1 MSWRTLPAIAAL
13 ATAMALPAG
22 VIWLAGI
29 AGPALAASPGGAAS
43 VAPPG
48 AASCSGCHGLSPGA
62 SVGPPIAGMPER
74 DIADAMAAFRAG
86 QRPATVMDR
95 IAKGFDPAETQAIA
109 AWLAGVK

>member
-1 MSWRTLPAIAAL
+1 MSWRTLPAVAAL

-22 VIWLAGI
+22 VIRQSAI
-29 AGPALAASPGGAAS
+29 VAGAAS
-43 VAPPG
+43 AAPPG
-48 AASCSGCHGLSPGA
+48 GASCSGCHSLSPGA

-95 IAKGFDPAETQAIA
+95 IARGFDAAETQAIA
-109 AWLAGVK
+109 AWLAGPK